1 MQVLPIYVMPIRVTF
16 LVFLI
21 MSFIGWCSEVLYVGL
36 FFEHKFVNRGFLHG
50 PLCPIYGCGGLAILF
65 LPSAIYSTWIP
76 MFFASMILGSL
87 VEYASSWLMEKL
99 FHARWWDY
107 SHYKFHIN
115 GRICLLNSVLFG
127 LMGVLII
134 HFIMPY
140 IMLFISKLSELT
152 IVISTDIFAAVLL
165 VDLLITVRR
174 LVDFHGTMV
183 RIKTFGESLYAH
195 YEKEQWFNGE
205 SLSSAFASVK
215 KRAQDKRGEINQSI
229 IERIEQLQQKMNN
242 VESFLHRFPSMKSYH
257 YKEELKLLRERM
269 AERKNKI
276 KDRFSK

>member
-215 KRAQDKRGEINQSI
+215 KHSQEKRSEINHSI
-229 IERIEQLQQKMNN
+229 IERIEQIQQKMTNA
-242 VESFLHRFPSMKSYH
+242 ESFLNRFPSMKSYH

-276 KDRFSK
+276 KDRLSK

>member
-1 MQVLPIYVMPIRVTF
+1 MQVVPIYVMPIRVTF

-215 KRAQDKRGEINQSI
+215 KHSQEKRSEINHSI
-229 IERIEQLQQKMNN
+229 IERIEQIQQKMTNA
-242 VESFLHRFPSMKSYH
+242 ESFLHRFPSMKSYQ
-257 YKEELKLLRERM
+257 YKEELKLLRERI

-276 KDRFSK
+276 KDRLSK